1 MRYGPAQLTRD
12 RFQKMLRVS
21 QARCL
26 LDELAWFP
34 LDILSNA
41 SGVTSHLL
49 MGRSRAT
56 EMNLSRDRCH
66 PSALKKRS
74 VSDVVVSCCCQFLN
88 SCPWRRPHAY
98 DKVAGFCTS
107 PL

>member
-1 MRYGPAQLTRD
+1 M
-12 RFQKMLRVS
+12 
-21 QARCL
+21 
-26 LDELAWFP
+26 
-34 LDILSNA
+34 DILANA
-41 SGVTSHLL
+41 RGVTSHLL

-56 EMNLSRDRCH
+56 EMNLSRNRCH
-66 PSALKKRS
+66 PSAFQKRS
-74 VSDVVVSCCCQFLN
+74 VSAVVVSCFLSFV

>member
-1 MRYGPAQLTRD
+1 
-12 RFQKMLRVS
+12 MLSSRQHGLPKV
-21 QARCL
+21 RGR
-26 LDELAWFP
+26 

-66 PSALKKRS
+66 PSAFKKEECDGRGCFLLVSFCFMS
-74 VSDVVVSCCCQFLN
+74 V
-88 SCPWRRPHAY
+88 A
-98 DKVAGFCTS
+98 
-107 PL
+107 